1 MLTAPSWVA
10 VAQRKERR
18 HALSGTSLAGLLI
31 ICGVI
36 VIGLATWI
44 GIVFWAGSH
53 PRWKRAQKLGQ
64 RLGDVRG
71 GVFKARGRAVMPR
84 RDAPPD
90 PDL

>member
-1 MLTAPSWVA
+1 VLAAPSWVA

-53 PRWKRAQKLGQ
+53 PRWKRAQKLDQ
-64 RLGDVRG
+64 KPGDVRG